1 MVTSISTQLFRL
13 NVRSLRLA
21 TVLAAISAIVVLGA
35 CSVGAEKAGP
45 ATREAVPV
53 VVATVQQRDV
63 PVQVRAIGN
72 VEPYST
78 VQVKSQVTGEL
89 VNVHFTQGQDVRKG
103 ALLFTIDGRPFE
115 AEVSR
120 QEGNLARDL
129 AQAQN
134 ERARAR
140 RYEQLFK
147 EGVISK
153 EQFDQ
158 VRTNADALDA
168 SVRADRAALEAARL
182 NLHYCQLYAPIDGR
196 TGDLMVHQGNMVK
209 ANDVPLVTIN
219 QVQPIYVSFSV
230 PEQHLA
236 DIKRFMARGKL
247 KVTAK
252 VPGARAPAEGTVT
265 FVDNTVD
272 PATGTI
278 KLKATFANAE
288 RRLWPG
294 QFADVMLTLTTQAG
308 AIVVPAQA
316 VQTGQQGD
324 YVFVVKNDQTAEQRS
339 VRVERTM
346 NGQAVIAEGLKP
358 GEQVVTDGQV
368 RLAPSGTKVE
378 VKTAMTGGSSRH
390 EVSGS

>member
-21 TVLAAISAIVVLGA
+21 AVLAVVSAIVVLGA

-45 ATREAVPV
+45 PAREAVPV

-103 ALLFTIDGRPFE
+103 ALLFTIDRRPFE

-182 NLHYCQLYAPIDGR
+182 NLQYCQLYAPIDGR

-219 QVQPIYVSFSV
+219 QVQPIYVSFSL

-252 VPGARAPAEGTVT
+252 VPGAPAPAGGTVT

-278 KLKATFANAE
+278 KLKAAFPNAE

-378 VKTAMTGGSSRH
+378 VKSAMTGGSSQH